1 MSAALL
7 KPPSWAVPKVRR
19 SGVGWEVTYVTLP
32 EHYHPRRI
40 FYAQVGPGGEMYAV
54 GQWADGSEH
63 REIPH
68 GSKQYTLLH
77 AEVMRLIGLLEAGK
91 L

>member
-1 MSAALL
+1 MKTAMH

-19 SGVGWEVTYVTLP
+19 SGIGWEVTYVTLP
-32 EHYHPRRI
+32 EHYHSHRI
-40 FYAQVGPGGEMYAV
+40 FYAQVGPNGYMYAV

-68 GSKQYTLLH
+68 GSKQHTLLH
-77 AEVMRLIGLLEAGK
+77 AEVMRLINLSEDGK